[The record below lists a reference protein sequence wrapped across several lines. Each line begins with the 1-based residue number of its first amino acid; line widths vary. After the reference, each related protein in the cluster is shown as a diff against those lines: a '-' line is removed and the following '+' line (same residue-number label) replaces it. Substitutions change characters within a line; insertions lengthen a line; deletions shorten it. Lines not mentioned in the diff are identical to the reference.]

1 MTWALTTRA
10 VVAYRERG
18 YHTPIRVMPEADA
31 RALSGWVERLEAE
44 RPALHRKCDLKAQ
57 MIVPWIDDLTRRP
70 ELVEPISQLLGPDLV
85 CWNASFRVKR
95 NDGRHHAGWH
105 QDTKYI
111 DLRPTGAIAFF
122 ALSDCSRAAGCLRAI
137 PGTHRGAI
145 LAHEDT
151 GNPDSILTRGQ
162 YITEEINE
170 DSAVDIAL
178 RPGEAALF
186 DHGIVHGSGPNTTAG
201 RRIGMIL
208 GYFAT
213 RSRPVNGSVMSGMV
227 VRGRDRHGFFRA
239 DPRPD
244 DEFTDS
250 ALAAHRAAVEA
261 QTRELLFEGSARAP
275 IALV

>member
-1 MTWALTTRA
+1 MTPALTA
-10 VVAYRERG
+10 GEVAAYRERG

-31 RALSGWVERLEAE
+31 RALCGWVERLEAE
-44 RPALHRKCDLKAQ
+44 RPALYRKCDLKAQ

-70 ELVEPISQLLGPDLV
+70 ELLEPISQLLGPDLM

-111 DLRPTGAIAFF
+111 DLQPPGAIAFV

-137 PGTHRGAI
+137 PGTQRGGI

-162 YITEEINE
+162 YITEAIDE
-170 DSAVDIAL
+170 DSAADLAL

-186 DHGIVHGSGPNTTAG
+186 DHGIVHGSGPNTTGG
-201 RRIGMIL
+201 RRVGMIL

-213 RSRPVNGSVMSGMV
+213 HSRPVNGSVMSGMV
-227 VRGRDRHGFFRA
+227 VRGTDGYGYFRA

-244 DEFTDS
+244 DEFTES
-250 ALAAHRAAVEA
+250 ALDAHRAAIEA
-261 QTRELLFEGSARAP
+261 QTRELLFEGSARIP
-275 IALV
+275 VALG